1 MFKEFALAFS
11 ALAPKRA
18 SDALRTLVLVP
29 FLGESALRESDIGLR
44 TAARA
49 ILIRLRLAPAAGA
62 APAER
67 LAFWCARAGG
77 VAHLLSIDPA
87 ARDVTAVQRTLEAS
101 DILER
106 DIAPHEF
113 AASVRRLFA
122 SALRAAPDLDPF
134 AAGPVL
140 RFTAGGAGWDGVR
153 YDRSARTVFF
163 PSVLAP
169 PEGDEFPL
177 EIAMS
182 GGERVIGGVRVLAV
196 RRAGEAAPGR
206 PAGFLLGIAPASVA
220 LQLGLTRAC
229 VPPAVRDESRASHRY
244 PIARRVRVTRVATG
258 EETEGRLRDI
268 SVGGTFVRTGMPAAR
283 GTVVDVAMR
292 LPIGEELVA
301 RATVVHANDEGM
313 GLRFDVSSQE
323 MEKLSAAV
331 VAMSARPRRVLVVED
346 DALARRMLAD
356 AFKER
361 GFEVLTAP
369 DGIFGLRTLTDQ
381 LLTLDLLVTDLVMP
395 GLDGERLIAAIREA
409 GGEPDLPIVVVTAGD
424 AGERQRLLSLGA
436 DEVLAKSLGAESIV
450 EAALAALDLPRAP
463 SVRPGDTGNRPDRE
477 EVAIA
482 AAVRSA
488 ARALV

>member
-1 MFKEFALAFS
+1 MSKELALAFS
-11 ALAPKRA
+11 TLAPQRA
-18 SDALRTLVLVP
+18 ADALRTLVAVP
-29 FLGESALRESDIGLR
+29 FLAGSALRESDIGLR

-67 LAFWCARAGG
+67 LAFWSARAGG
-77 VAHLLSIDPA
+77 VARLLSTDPL
-87 ARDVTAVQRTLEAS
+87 ARDVTAVQRTFDAS
-101 DILER
+101 DFLER

-122 SALRAAPDLDPF
+122 SALRVAPDLDPF

-153 YDRSARTVFF
+153 YDRPARTVFV

-177 EIAMS
+177 EVAMS
-182 GGERVIGGVRVLAV
+182 GGERASGAVRVLAV
-196 RRAGEAAPGR
+196 RRAGQAAPGR
-206 PAGFLLGIAPASVA
+206 PAGFFLEVAPASDA
-220 LQLGLTRAC
+220 LQLALAKAC
-229 VPPAVRDESRASHRY
+229 GPSSGRDDRTSQRY

-268 SVGGTFVRTGMPAAR
+268 SVGGTFVRTDPPASR

-301 RATVVHANDEGM
+301 RGTVVHANDQGM
-313 GLRFDVSSQE
+313 GLRFDVGE
-323 MEKLSAAV
+323 EEIEKLSAAV
-331 VAMSARPRRVLVVED
+331 VAMNARARRVLVVED

-369 DGIFGLRTLTDQ
+369 DGIHGLQTLTDQ

-395 GLDGERLIAAIREA
+395 GIDGERLIAAIREA

-424 AGERQRLLSLGA
+424 AGERQRLRTLGA
-436 DEVLAKSLGAESIV
+436 DEVLAKSVGAESIV
-450 EAALAALDLPRAP
+450 EAAVAVLDLPRAP
-463 SVRPGDTGNRPDRE
+463 SARPGATDNGPDRDQA
-477 EVAIA
+477 AIA
-482 AAVRSA
+482 RAVRSA